1 MNAEDRAPTFL
12 AEVALPTVNTN
23 AGTPT
28 FLAAGTLPSMLA
40 ILPKPLLFARSAGPH
55 AATESVDLEIV
66 SMVLEPAA
74 AAAHDLEL
82 GFRNNLSSSHDPLG
96 ILTVPDSFNTKLT
109 PQIFN

>member
-1 MNAEDRAPTFL
+1 MDTDAHASTLSAP
-12 AEVALPTVNTN
+12 AL
-23 AGTPT
+23 
-28 FLAAGTLPSMLA
+28 LPSMLA
-40 ILPKPLLFARSAGPH
+40 LLPKPLLFARSAGPH

-82 GFRNNLSSSHDPLG
+82 GFRSNLSSSHDPLG